1 MKEKKIEVTKEDF
14 MRATVSMCTNNKEAR
29 ELIDGVPILM
39 MLFPVI
45 TSMLW
50 DELVKMKEENENGEA
65 E

>member
-14 MRATVSMCTNNKEAR
+14 MKATASMCTDDKNTRK
-29 ELIDGVPILM
+29 LIDGVPILL

-45 TSMLW
+45 TAKLW
-50 DELVKMKEENENGEA
+50 DQLVKMKEENENGET

>member
-1 MKEKKIEVTKEDF
+1 MEEKKIEVTEKDF
-14 MRATVSMCTNNKEAR
+14 MKVTASIVVNDKGTK
-29 ELIDGVPILM
+29 ELIAGLPMLM

-45 TSMLW
+45 TSKLW

>member
-1 MKEKKIEVTKEDF
+1 MK
-14 MRATVSMCTNNKEAR
+14 ATASMCINDKNTR
-29 ELIDGVPILM
+29 ELIDGLPILM

-45 TSMLW
+45 TSKLW